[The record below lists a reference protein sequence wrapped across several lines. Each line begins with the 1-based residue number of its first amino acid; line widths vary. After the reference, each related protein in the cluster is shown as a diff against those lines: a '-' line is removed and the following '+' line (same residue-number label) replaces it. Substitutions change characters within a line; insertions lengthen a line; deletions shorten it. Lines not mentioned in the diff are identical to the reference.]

1 METYRSVSRAAF
13 IRQSIGDDE
22 HIHVFGEVDSDSDAD
37 FREAID
43 EAARSAKR
51 VVIDLTR
58 CTYIGS
64 QGLNVMI
71 KAQKLTDLAVIA
83 PARIRRLMDIVGLAG
98 ILIGPT
104 GIATERATLPP
115 TDA

>member
-1 METYRSVSRAAF
+1 MELYRNVARAAF
-13 IRQSIGDDE
+13 IRQPVGYDE
-22 HIHVFGEVDSDSDAD
+22 HIHVFGEIDSDSDAD

-64 QGLNVMI
+64 QGLNVLI

-83 PARIRRLMDIVGLAG
+83 PARIRRLMDIVGLTG

-104 GIATERATLPP
+104 EIALERATLPA